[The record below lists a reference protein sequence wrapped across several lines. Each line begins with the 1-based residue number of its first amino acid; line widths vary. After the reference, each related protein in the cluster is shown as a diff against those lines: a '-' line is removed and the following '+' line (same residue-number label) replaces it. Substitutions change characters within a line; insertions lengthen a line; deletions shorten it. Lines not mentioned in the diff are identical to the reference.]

1 MRARITALLLTLVAC
16 LLLALSV
23 PLALST
29 AARET
34 EGVFLDRLN
43 DTERF
48 AGLAE
53 QATTDVDL
61 PWLAGELARY
71 QQVYGITAAVLDRDG
86 AVRTGSSPPGPSIA
100 ADPAVRAALAGR
112 RSEAPRWVAPWQPEP
127 LVVAVPV
134 LRAGD
139 VVGAAVTISPT
150 TELRQRVAW
159 WWALVAGGALVA
171 VVVCTLLTSRLARW
185 VLRPVHDLDAVAHD
199 IAQGR
204 FDARVGDA
212 GGPPELRRLTTSF
225 NDMADAVQTSW
236 QRQRSFVSDASH
248 QLRNPLSALLLR
260 QQALEMD
267 LPPEL
272 REDWASA
279 QEEGRRL
286 HRVLDELLALATA
299 EQSVS
304 PPAEISLGDLVDE
317 RIASWQPA
325 AGQRGIGL
333 ERTGADDVRG
343 FADPTAL
350 GSALDAVL
358 DNAIKFSPEGGRVVV
373 DVGTSDEDAVITVL
387 DEGPGLAADE
397 LDRIGNRFWRSP
409 RHQNV
414 EGSGLGVSIAK
425 ALLASFGGALEARNR
440 ERRGLA
446 VAVRVPVPPDQRL
459 TSR

>member
-1 MRARITALLLTLVAC
+1 MRARITALLLGLVVC

-23 PLALST
+23 PLALSL

-34 EGVFLDRLN
+34 EGVFADRIN

-53 QATTDVDL
+53 QAMTEADL
-61 PWLAGELARY
+61 PWLTSELTRY
-71 QQVYGITAAVLDRDG
+71 HEVYGISAVVLDRDG
-86 AVRTGSSPPGPSIA
+86 TVRASSSAPGPVIA
-100 ADPAVRAALAGR
+100 ADPSVRAALAGR
-112 RSEAPRWVAPWQPEP
+112 RSGPPRWLAPWERGPM
-127 LVVAVPV
+127 VAAVPV

-139 VVGAAVTISPT
+139 VVGAAVTVSPT
-150 TELRQRVAW
+150 TALRRELAW
-159 WWALVAGGALVA
+159 WWTLIAGGVLVA
-171 VVVCTLLTSRLARW
+171 VVVCALVTTRLARW
-185 VLRPVHDLDAVAHD
+185 VLRPVRDLDTAAHD

-204 FDARVGDA
+204 FDARVTGS

-260 QQALEMD
+260 QQALGMD

-272 REDWASA
+272 RGEWASA

-286 HRVLDELLALATA
+286 TRILDELLALATA
-299 EQSVS
+299 EESVC
-304 PPAEISLGDLVDE
+304 PPEEVEVGALVDE
-317 RIASWQPA
+317 RLDAWRPVA
-325 AGQRGIGL
+325 AERGIDLARSG
-333 ERTGADDVRG
+333 TDARG

-358 DNAIKFSPEGGRVVV
+358 DNAIKFSPDGSRVSAHVQADGAEVVV
-373 DVGTSDEDAVITVL
+373 GVL
-387 DEGPGLAADE
+387 DEGPGLAEDE
-397 LDRIGNRFWRSP
+397 LARLGNRFWRSP

-414 EGSGLGVSIAK
+414 AGSGLGVSIAK
-425 ALLASFGGALEARNR
+425 ALLGSFGGRLEVRNR
-440 ERRGLA
+440 ERGLA
-446 VAVRVPVPPDQRL
+446 VSVHVPGV
-459 TSR
+459 SA

>member
-53 QATTDVDL
+53 QATTDADL

-86 AVRTGSSPPGPSIA
+86 AVRTGSSPPDPSIA

-139 VVGAAVTISPT
+139 VVGAAVTVSPT
-150 TELRQRVAW
+150 AELRQRVAW

-171 VVVCTLLTSRLARW
+171 VVVCALVTSRLTRW
-185 VLRPVHDLDAVAHD
+185 VLRPVHDLDAVAYD

-286 HRVLDELLALATA
+286 TRVLDELLALATA
-299 EQSVS
+299 EESIS
-304 PPAEISLGDLVDE
+304 PPADVSLGDLVDE
-317 RIASWQPA
+317 RIASWRPT
-325 AGQRGIGL
+325 AGQRGIDL
-333 ERTGADDVRG
+333 ERTGRDDVRG
-343 FADPTAL
+343 FADPIAL

-358 DNAIKFSPEGGRVVV
+358 DNAIKFSPEGGRVAV
-373 DVGTSDEDAVITVL
+373 DVGTSGEDAVITVL
-387 DEGPGLAADE
+387 DEGPGLASDE

-425 ALLASFGGALEARNR
+425 ALLGSFGGGLEARNR
-440 ERRGLA
+440 ERGLA
-446 VAVRVPVPPDQRL
+446 VAVHVPVPPDQRL

>member
-1 MRARITALLLTLVAC
+1 M
-16 LLLALSV
+16 
-23 PLALST
+23 
-29 AARET
+29 
-34 EGVFLDRLN
+34 
-43 DTERF
+43 
-48 AGLAE
+48 
-53 QATTDVDL
+53 
-61 PWLAGELARY
+61 
-71 QQVYGITAAVLDRDG
+71 
-86 AVRTGSSPPGPSIA
+86 
-100 ADPAVRAALAGR
+100 
-112 RSEAPRWVAPWQPEP
+112 
-127 LVVAVPV
+127 VAVPV

>member
-1 MRARITALLLTLVAC
+1 MRARITALLLGLVVC

-29 AARET
+29 AARAT
-34 EGVFLDRLN
+34 EGVHADRLN
-43 DTERF
+43 DAERF

-53 QATTDVDL
+53 QAMTDADL
-61 PWLAGELARY
+61 PWLTSELARY
-71 QQVYGITAAVLDRDG
+71 HEVYGITAVVLDRDG
-86 AVRTGSSPPGPSIA
+86 AVRAGSPRPDAAIA
-100 ADPAVRAALAGR
+100 ADPSVRAALAGR
-112 RSEAPRWVAPWQPEP
+112 RSEPPRWVAPWDGGP
-127 LVVAVPV
+127 LVAAVPV

-139 VVGAAVTISPT
+139 VVGAAVTVSPT
-150 TELRQRVAW
+150 ASLRQQVAL

-171 VVVCTLLTSRLARW
+171 VALCALVTSRLARW
-185 VLRPVHDLDAVAHD
+185 VLRPVHDLDTAAHD

-204 FDARVGDA
+204 FDARVTGS

-225 NDMADAVQTSW
+225 NTMADAVQTSW

-260 QQALEMD
+260 QQALGVD

-272 REDWASA
+272 REEWSAA
-279 QEEGRRL
+279 QEEGMRL
-286 HRVLDELLALATA
+286 TRILDELLALATA
-299 EQSVS
+299 EESV
-304 PPAEISLGDLVDE
+304 PPPVEVELGELVDE
-317 RIASWQPA
+317 RLAAWQPVA
-325 AGQRGIGL
+325 DERGIEL
-333 ERTGADDVRG
+333 VRTGAEARG

-358 DNAIKFSPEGGRVVV
+358 DNAIKFGPDGSRVTAHVEATGTDVV
-373 DVGTSDEDAVITVL
+373 ISVL
-387 DEGPGLAADE
+387 DEGPGLADDE
-397 LDRIGNRFWRSP
+397 LSRLGNRFWRSP

-425 ALLASFGGALEARNR
+425 ALLASFGGRLEARNR
-440 ERRGLA
+440 ERGLA
-446 VAVRVPVPPDQRL
+446 VSVHVPVAPDQRL